1 MTVTEAHTKDD
12 IIRGEIIQSARD
24 LFQRYGFFK
33 TTMEDIAKATGKGKS
48 TLYYYHPSKDDIF
61 NAMLQEDMAQ
71 IFECVKTSVAKATS
85 AEEKIKIYVSTK
97 LKLLIQKA
105 NLYNILRGEIS
116 DHPNLIKKFKKDFRK
131 KELEL
136 FKDIIAFGIS
146 NKEFKKTDDDIENIA
161 FIVASALR
169 GIEISLWEEGKIKNA
184 ANRLD
189 IILNLICYGIKK

>member
-1 MTVTEAHTKDD
+1 MTAIETHTKDD

-33 TTMEDIAKATGKGKS
+33 TTMEDIAKAAGKGKS

-71 IFECVKTSVAKATS
+71 VFECIKASVDKASS
-85 AEEKIKIYVSTK
+85 AEEKIKVYVSTK
-97 LKLLIQKA
+97 LKILIQKA
-105 NLYNILRGEIS
+105 NLYSILRGEIS

-131 KELEL
+131 KEVEL
-136 FKDIIAFGIS
+136 FKDIITFGVS
-146 NKEFKKTDDDIENIA
+146 NKEFKKIDDDIESIA
-161 FIVASALR
+161 IVMASALR
-169 GIEISLWEEGKIKNA
+169 GIEISLWDEGKIKNS

-189 IILNLICYGIKK
+189 IILNLICYGITK